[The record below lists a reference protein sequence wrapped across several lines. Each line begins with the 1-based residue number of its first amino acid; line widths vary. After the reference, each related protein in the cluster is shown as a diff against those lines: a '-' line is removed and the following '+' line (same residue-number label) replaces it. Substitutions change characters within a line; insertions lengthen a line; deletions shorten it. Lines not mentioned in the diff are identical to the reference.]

1 MANSLLHYGISLVL
15 TVKHYGYRAM
25 LRSDGRS
32 VRLFTRRNYDWTE
45 RFPAFVGTA
54 RALRAR
60 SFLIDGEAV
69 CFDETGTPLFEM
81 LRQRR
86 NEARVFLYAF
96 DLLQLDRRDMRRE
109 PIEVRKLELAKLI
122 GGAGPGLQLDGH
134 DGAIVFEH
142 ACNLGLEGIVPKREV
157 PMPGTD
163 EQVLG
168 GHCVMAVGYDD
179 QEGKFIC
186 RNSWGTSWGDEGYFY
201 MPYAYLLDNNLS
213 DDFWTIRLVE

>member
-1 MANSLLHYGISLVL
+1 MARDESHQDGVANSLLHCGISVVL

-45 RFPAFVGTA
+45 RFPAIVGTA

-69 CFDETGTPLFEM
+69 CCDETGTPVFEM

-86 NEARVFLYAF
+86 NEARVFLYGF

-109 PIEVRKLELAKLI
+109 PIEVRKLELTKLI

-142 ACNLGLEGIVPKREV
+142 ACKLGLDSIVPKRRGSRY
-157 PMPGTD
+157 GTGRSAYWLKTKNPD
-163 EQVLG
+163 AP
-168 GHCVMAVGYDD
+168 AV
-179 QEGKFIC
+179 
-186 RNSWGTSWGDEGYFY
+186 R
-201 MPYAYLLDNNLS
+201 
-213 DDFWTIRLVE
+213 RLAEEDWST

>member
-1 MANSLLHYGISLVL
+1 MARDESHQDGVVNSLPHCGISVVL
-15 TVKHYGYRAM
+15 TVSGYRAM

-45 RFPAFVGTA
+45 RFPAIVGTA

-69 CFDETGTPLFEM
+69 CCDETGTPVFAM

-109 PIEVRKLELAKLI
+109 PIEVRKLEMAKLI
-122 GGAGPGLQLDGH
+122 YQRPARWPSAARFLLRHVDQSSSASGRTAGASGFL
-134 DGAIVFEH
+134 
-142 ACNLGLEGIVPKREV
+142 
-157 PMPGTD
+157 
-163 EQVLG
+163 VLS
-168 GHCVMAVGYDD
+168 
-179 QEGKFIC
+179 
-186 RNSWGTSWGDEGYFY
+186 R
-201 MPYAYLLDNNLS
+201 
-213 DDFWTIRLVE
+213 